1 MKKQIL
7 IGDAGS
13 QSERAM
19 ERGDDT
25 GKGGTETLFDC
36 IVIGAGPGG
45 LQACIHLGRYNF
57 SVMLFHQPGGRTH
70 HAKHIE
76 NYLGLRAVTGPEL
89 LKTGLV
95 QVESFGVAVNSAKVD
110 RVTPQEGRFEVQAGG
125 KTYRSRFVIA
135 ASGARETLAPL
146 KNIARFFG
154 ISYFTCM
161 ICDGYRT
168 TGKKLLVIDRT
179 VNGVRLSIGMKQ
191 LFTGDV
197 TFLAHGFSPALTYA
211 SLLEE
216 EGIALVEGRPEE
228 LLGEKTLEGVRLA
241 DGRVIPCEVIMGW
254 GGISLNDEYL
264 QDLPLERDVEGFK
277 IEARGAG
284 ESSIPGLF
292 VVGAL
297 RQGHSQAIISAG
309 QGAEAA
315 LEISTRIV
323 EI

>member
-1 MKKQIL
+1 
-7 IGDAGS
+7 
-13 QSERAM
+13 M
-19 ERGDDT
+19 EQ
-25 GKGGTETLFDC
+25 KGGMGTEAPLDC

-57 SVMLFHQPGGRTH
+57 RVLLFHRPGGRTH
-70 HAKHIE
+70 HAKHLE
-76 NYLGLRAVTGPEL
+76 NYLGHRTISGPDL
-89 LKTGLV
+89 LEIGLA
-95 QVESFGVAVNSAKVD
+95 QAESFGVAVERAKVE
-110 RVTPQEGRFEVQAGG
+110 RVEAREGHFEIQAGG

-135 ASGARETLAPL
+135 SSGARETIAPF
-146 KNIARFFG
+146 KNLPRFFG
-154 ISYFTCM
+154 TSYFTCM

-168 TGKKLLVIDRT
+168 TGRKLLVIDRT
-179 VNGVRLSIGMKQ
+179 VKGVRLSIGMKQ
-191 LFTGDV
+191 MFTPDV
-197 TFLAHGFSPALTYA
+197 TFLAQGFTLTPQYA
-211 SLLEE
+211 SLLDD
-216 EGIALVEGRPEE
+216 EGIGRVEGRPEE

-264 QDLPLERDVEGFK
+264 EGLPLERDAEGFK
-277 IEARGAG
+277 IVTRGAG

-315 LEISTRIV
+315 IEISTRIV
-323 EI
+323 EL

>member
-1 MKKQIL
+1 
-7 IGDAGS
+7 
-13 QSERAM
+13 M
-19 ERGDDT
+19 ER
-25 GKGGTETLFDC
+25 KGGTECAETSLDC

-57 SVMLFHQPGGRTH
+57 RVMLFHRQGGRTY

-76 NYLGLRAVTGPEL
+76 NYLGLRVVTGPDL
-89 LKTGLV
+89 LEAGLA
-95 QVESFGVAVNSAKVD
+95 QAESFGVAVDRAKVD
-110 RVTPQEGRFEVQAGG
+110 RVTPREGHFEVQAEG
-125 KTYRSRFVIA
+125 KTYRCRFVIA
-135 ASGARETLAPL
+135 SSGARESLAPL
-146 KNIARFFG
+146 KNIARFFS

-179 VNGVRLSIGMKQ
+179 VNGVRLSVGMKQ
-191 LFTGDV
+191 LFTKDV
-197 TFLAHGFSPALTYA
+197 TFLAHGFSLAPTYA
-211 SLLEE
+211 SLLKE
-216 EGIALVEGRPEE
+216 EGIGLFEGRPEE

-264 QDLPLERDVEGFK
+264 EGLPLERDAEGFK
-277 IEARGAG
+277 IVTRGAG

-315 LEISTRIV
+315 IEISTRIV
-323 EI
+323 EL

>member
-1 MKKQIL
+1 LIL
-7 IGDAGS
+7 LSNGKAWK
-13 QSERAM
+13 ERAM
-19 ERGDDT
+19 EQ
-25 GKGGTETLFDC
+25 KGMGTETFLDC

-57 SVMLFHQPGGRTH
+57 RVLLFHSPGGRTY

-76 NYLGLRAVTGPEL
+76 NYLGLRTIRGPEL
-89 LKTGLV
+89 LEIGLA
-95 QVESFGVAVNSAKVD
+95 QAASFGVAIE
-110 RVTPQEGRFEVQAGG
+110 RVKAERVEVREGHFELLAGG

-135 ASGARETLAPL
+135 ASGARETIAPF
-146 KNIARFFG
+146 KNLPRFFG

-179 VNGVRLSIGMKQ
+179 INGVRLCIGMKQ
-191 LFTGDV
+191 MFTDDV
-197 TFLAHGFSPALTYA
+197 TFLAHGFSLSPQYA
-211 SLLEE
+211 TLLDE
-216 EGIALVEGRPEE
+216 EGISLVEGRPEE

-241 DGRVIPCEVIMGW
+241 DGRVIPCEVILGW
-254 GGISLNDEYL
+254 GGITLNDEYL
-264 QDLPLERDVEGFK
+264 EGLPLERDAEGFK
-277 IEARGAG
+277 IVTRGAS

-292 VVGAL
+292 VLGAL

-315 LEISTRIV
+315 IEISTRIV
-323 EI
+323 EL

>member
-1 MKKQIL
+1 
-7 IGDAGS
+7 
-13 QSERAM
+13 M
-19 ERGDDT
+19 EQKGGIDT
-25 GKGGTETLFDC
+25 GGAGEPLHC
-36 IVIGAGPGG
+36 IVVGAGPGG

-57 SVMLFHQPGGRTH
+57 RVLLFHRPGGRTH

-76 NYLGLRAVTGPEL
+76 NYLGIRAVSGGDL
-89 LKTGLV
+89 LETGLA
-95 QVESFGVAVNSAKVD
+95 QAESFGVTVERAKVEH
-110 RVTPQEGRFEVQAGG
+110 VTPKDGHFEVQAAE

-135 ASGARETLAPL
+135 ASGARESLAPL
-146 KNIARFFG
+146 KNLPRFFG
-154 ISYFTCM
+154 TSYFTCM

-179 VNGVRLSIGMKQ
+179 INGARLSIGMKQ
-191 LFTGDV
+191 MFTDDV
-197 TFLAHGFSPALTYA
+197 TFLAQGFSLSPEYAAL
-211 SLLEE
+211 LDE
-216 EGIALVEGRPEE
+216 EGIARVEGRPEE

-264 QDLPLERDVEGFK
+264 EGLPLERDAEGFK
-277 IEARGAG
+277 IVTRGSG

-292 VVGAL
+292 VIGAL

-315 LEISTRIV
+315 IEISTRIV
-323 EI
+323 EL